1 MAQFD
6 RLYTGGG
13 ISVLDWHCPGT
24 DDVSESSAPVYGFA
38 FPRQGVFH
46 KVLGRKQVT
55 ATPGAVL
62 FFQPSEAFQTSH
74 PMPGGDRG
82 TVVRVDESMIE
93 EIVGAIGADGARV
106 DLRSL
111 RGRLAFLRPRTLLR
125 VHGLAALARQVPD
138 EAQLDIAETALE
150 LVAESLRA
158 DATTRP
164 ECCCSTRA
172 RSTHEQVVEA
182 VKLLINER
190 FAERLSLEGIARSV
204 GYSRFYLA
212 TIFRRHTGLSIHR
225 YLNNHRLLI
234 ALESLNSG
242 LDLTPLALR
251 VGFSSHAHLTTAF
264 GQQFGLPPSRARR
277 CLSPSGRDELS
288 LLLRDFRRRA

>member
-6 RLYTGGG
+6 RLYTDGG

-24 DDVSESSAPVYGFA
+24 DDVSESSAPAYGFA
-38 FPRQGVFH
+38 FPRQGVFR
-46 KVLGRKQVT
+46 KALGRQRVT

-82 TVVRVDESMIE
+82 TVVRVDEPMIAK
-93 EIVGAIGADGARV
+93 IVATIGAEGVRV
-106 DLRSL
+106 DLSSL
-111 RGRLAFLRPRTLLR
+111 RGRLAVLRPKHLLR
-125 VHGLAALARQVPD
+125 VHGLATLARQVPD
-138 EAQLDIAETALE
+138 EAQLDIAEIALE

-158 DATTRP
+158 DSTTRP
-164 ECCCSTRA
+164 ECCRSARA
-172 RSTHEQVVEA
+172 QSAHDQVVEA
-182 VKLLINER
+182 VKLLVNER
-190 FAERLSLEGIARSV
+190 FAERLSLERIARSV
-204 GYSRFYLA
+204 GYSRFHLA
-212 TIFRRHTGLSIHR
+212 SIFRRHTGFSIHR

-234 ALESLNSG
+234 ALESLDSG
-242 LDLTPLALR
+242 IDLTPLALR

-264 GQQFGLPPSRARR
+264 GEQFGLPPSRARH

-288 LLLRDFRRRA
+288 GLLRRLRRRV